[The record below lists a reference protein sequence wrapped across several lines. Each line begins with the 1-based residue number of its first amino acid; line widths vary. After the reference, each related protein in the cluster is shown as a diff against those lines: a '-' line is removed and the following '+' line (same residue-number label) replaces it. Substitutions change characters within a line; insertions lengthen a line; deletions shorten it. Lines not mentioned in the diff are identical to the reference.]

1 MSMFAALDDGSAPGL
16 DLSKVSANL
25 DRAHAVEQGWSLPA
39 LPDTV
44 KLDLANHFGNE
55 SALHETLNTIDR
67 KLSPDS
73 LPPAPPVDIGYT
85 PPPRTTFDSLR
96 ATFAGVTQQPEPTD
110 LSADSVQ
117 AWKAEAVRKG
127 YGGTNGADLLNDQG
141 VVDGKWDPAFNAIR
155 HQMLFDDMANRFA
168 GDRPGAVR
176 SDNALEMIGKW
187 TSPSGLM
194 RAATQLDLWWD
205 PHQIGKE
212 FSTWGDKWHKV
223 GNSKNPLDFAKNLLD
238 AATGPVDDIVVPALN
253 WAMMLT
259 GVGEAY
265 NFARLGLW
273 AEKGLVGVEAISDLY
288 QAGSKLGSVGRFI
301 KSADYAL
308 DAEKMAEASFISGKI
323 GHWGSVGEKV
333 ASQMDAWRGMKSVR
347 LAKKVTQQGMR
358 LGAVQL
364 AEQGLG
370 FGGTTFGLQD
380 SLGQSIDSAT
390 NSLNSNPVS
399 AIAFGI
405 GEAALTPYTLF
416 ERGSMKSL
424 AQAAG
429 KLAPVAIG
437 AGAGATIGDD
447 QGGTA
452 GAVAGGLVGG
462 ALGIGAEKTFAKVLQ
477 QREAFRTVANS
488 SLTRVFHE
496 AALAHL
502 QGDDL
507 ASYQSIFAEKG
518 ARAALAQAYTGIPD
532 AKKADEML
540 GAAMTHSAISAAID
554 HTASVQA
561 NIGDTDQ
568 ALFSFRYR
576 TARNKLTAQLR
587 VLDGSIDEMRPDILR
602 TLALKDGAS
611 SNTLAKD
618 MARLDQRLSNEDLAG
633 IVDQHNRMAQS
644 TLERLLSPENL
655 PVEAAD
661 SGADLFGP
669 WASKSPGARQ
679 SLLSTYLRKTQVMD
693 TFGNFPQ
700 FITHETEIQGL
711 DKMGILKGIEG
722 VEVRSPVSGRRIGGI
737 EPLDFTS
744 LIHDDE
750 TLAKLGHLTADGK
763 TSLLAKP
770 APSELGRFTVMQ
782 ADTLTK
788 QHYIAAAREVED
800 RVKLFDQLKQVERHW
815 TTSTAEN
822 VPAAWKRLAIGKL
835 GNVDSM
841 SVSSVKSLLNSSGF
855 QELPAN
861 LSQLDQAHIDALLKV
876 HGQLDNSGNLGR
888 VLRYMKK
895 ADVVPAD
902 VRSHMLETLD
912 QLESSPKWVEEFA
925 MHPLERKGAGDHVIV
940 SNLKERG
947 KLLRKRASYTAQEV
961 DAEKHLTTLADQ
973 FGTGSD
979 EYSRFKALSDG
990 LKGDGYKLVHG
1001 ADFLMPQE
1009 LALGSGMFTDITE
1022 RHMKNVTA
1030 GVGFFHRAEGDVLAL
1045 RRAQKQREE
1054 IAKALSSVGHDVS
1067 KGDVVKMIDPD
1078 HPMVSNIIKDL
1089 KGVIGE
1095 AQDGALKSLDDLD
1108 NKNFFSRRFQTA
1120 ARGLA
1125 TANTPASMSDLAN
1138 VSNRTRVLNAL
1149 APSYGEDTAKAVWR
1163 GLKEA
1168 SKRSFNEVGLY
1179 SLENHMRANNQF
1191 ADALSVFSGSKWS
1204 EGIKNP
1210 VLKTA
1215 TGAVPGAVVGGLIG
1229 AQQDGTDG
1237 AIKGAAIGGAAGL
1250 LASKPL
1256 ASLGRSVQASNYG
1269 YLADT
1274 TARVRDFLRFTVNPQ
1289 FDISRFTEA
1298 MMLANTSIL
1307 PKTEEGVRATLR
1319 FNQSPSALMRSMTKD
1334 FVKAGEDATTAKVF
1348 ARAKFNE
1355 SRALYR
1361 SMSGGVHDVD
1371 AGESSIRYFNAIGI
1385 AGFDPMAWQAST
1397 FQQLVDQGV
1406 ETKKAWETVRE
1417 MHTYGLKARSAA
1429 EMSTNMVLFPFS
1441 FQKKM
1446 VTQVGKFLADDMS
1459 RAVVVHDGLRMYD
1472 ALNER
1477 YDLSTWFREH
1487 MPVLKELQKLNTFSY
1502 GLSPGRVGG
1511 INRSLAEAGL
1521 ATIRDVLFTPQG
1533 YDLRTAKEHEDLQKA
1548 WKKTIPAINDVK
1560 YLWDDLQQQGSVLTS
1575 QSHVTSRAEAEKG
1588 YAAWNEVR
1596 GIAMK
1601 AAVVGRGTLADVN
1614 RAKPDTKFYAIR
1626 QYMEAEKAKLSE
1638 QFPGWVDSKTN
1649 SLVKNASN
1657 SAEKQMAMV
1666 NGAIDPATG
1675 RPSSPS
1681 ASLGEVQFAGFD
1693 AKVTALREA
1702 FKKHSKGGVSAID
1715 DLPPEAFDAI
1725 REEAIRLVGQNPKFQ
1740 RIYSQFYER
1749 DFGPLERK
1757 I

>member
-1 MSMFAALDDGSAPGL
+1 MSMFAALDDGSASGL

-25 DRAHAVEQGWSLPA
+25 DRVHAVEQGWSLPA

-44 KLDLANHFGNE
+44 KLDLATHFGDQT
-55 SALHETLNTIDR
+55 ALHETLNTIDR

-73 LPPAPPVDIGYT
+73 QPPAPPVDIGYT
-85 PPPRTTFDSLR
+85 QPARTTFDTLR
-96 ATFAGVTQQPEPTD
+96 ATFAGVTQQPEPKD
-110 LSADSVQ
+110 LSADSVE

-127 YGGTNGADLLNDQG
+127 YGGAGGADLLNDEG
-141 VVDGKWDPAFNAIR
+141 VVDGKWDPAFNSIR
-155 HQMLFDDMANRFA
+155 HQMMFDDMADRFA

-176 SDNALEMIGKW
+176 SDSALEMIGKW

-205 PHQIGKE
+205 PKQIGKE

-223 GNSKNPLDFAKNLLD
+223 GQSKNPLEFGKNLLD

-253 WAMMLT
+253 WALLLT

-273 AEKGLVGVEAISDLY
+273 AEKGLVGAEAIGGLY
-288 QAGSKLGSVGRFI
+288 EAGSKLGSVGKFV

-333 ASQMDAWRGMKSVR
+333 SSQMNAWREMKTIR
-347 LAKKVTQQGMR
+347 LAKKITQQGMR
-358 LGAVQL
+358 LGAVQM

-370 FGGTTFGLQD
+370 FGGTTLGLQD
-380 SLGQSIDSAT
+380 SLGNALDSGV
-390 NSLNSNPVS
+390 NSLNSSPVS

-405 GEAALTPYTLF
+405 GEAALTPYTVF
-416 ERGSMKSL
+416 ERGSIKSL

-437 AGAGATIGDD
+437 AGAGAVVGDD

-462 ALGIGAEKTFAKVLQ
+462 AFGIAAEKTFAKVMS

-488 SLTRVFHE
+488 SLTRVFHD
-496 AALAHL
+496 AATVHL
-502 QGDDL
+502 TGDDL
-507 ASYQSIFAEKG
+507 ATYQKTFAEKG
-518 ARAALAQAYTGIPD
+518 ARAALAEAYTGIPD
-532 AKKADEML
+532 AAKADEML
-540 GAAMTHSAISAAID
+540 GAAMTHASISAAID

-561 NIGDTDQ
+561 NIGDADN
-568 ALFSFRYR
+568 ALFNYRYR
-576 TARNKLTAQLR
+576 TVRNKLTAQLR
-587 VLDGSIDEMRPDILR
+587 VLDGPIDEIRPDVLR
-602 TLALKDGAS
+602 TLALKEGS
-611 SNTLAKD
+611 TNNNLAKD
-618 MARLDQRLSNEDLAG
+618 MAALDLRLSNDDLIG

-669 WASKSPGARQ
+669 WASKSPEARQ
-679 SLLSTYLRKTQVMD
+679 TLMSTYLRKSQVMD

-711 DKMGILKGIEG
+711 DRMGILKGIEG
-722 VEVRSPVSGRRIGGI
+722 VEVKSPMTGRLIGMP
-737 EPLDFTS
+737 ETDFGK
-744 LIHDDE
+744 LIDDPDIFSRLSNYTKE
-750 TLAKLGHLTADGK
+750 GK

-770 APSELGRFTVMQ
+770 APSELGRFTVMK

-800 RVKLFDQLKQVERHW
+800 RVKLFDQLKQVERKW
-815 TTSTAEN
+815 TRSTAEN
-822 VPAAWKRLAIGKL
+822 IPTAWARIAAESGTLAE
-835 GNVDSM
+835 S
-841 SVSSVKSLLNSSGF
+841 
-855 QELPAN
+855 LPAN
-861 LSQLDQAHIDALLKV
+861 LSQLDQAHIDALLAV
-876 HGQLDNSGNLGR
+876 HGQLDGSGDLGR

-895 ADVVPAD
+895 ANVVPAD

-912 QLESSPKWVEEFA
+912 QLESSSKWVDEFA

-940 SNLKERG
+940 SNLKERSKG
-947 KLLRKRASYTAQEV
+947 LRKRASYTAQEI
-961 DAEKHLTTLADQ
+961 DTDKHLSTLAEQ
-973 FGTGSD
+973 FGVGSD
-979 EYSRFKALSDG
+979 EHTRFKAMTEG

-1022 RHMKNVTA
+1022 RHLKNVTA

-1045 RRAQKQREE
+1045 KRAQKQREE

-1078 HPMVSNIIKDL
+1078 HQTVSSIIKDL
-1089 KGVIGE
+1089 KSVIGE

-1108 NKNFFSRRFQTA
+1108 NKGFMSRRFHTA

-1138 VSNRTRVLNAL
+1138 VSNRKRVLEAL
-1149 APSYGEDTAKAVWR
+1149 APIYGEETAKAVWR

-1179 SLENHMRANNQF
+1179 SLENHMRANNQL
-1191 ADALSVFSGSKWS
+1191 AGALSVFSGSKWS
-1204 EGIKNP
+1204 EGITNP
-1210 VLKTA
+1210 VLKAA
-1215 TGAVPGAVVGGLIG
+1215 TSAAPGAVIGGLVG
-1229 AQQDGTDG
+1229 QDGTDG
-1237 AIKGAAIGGAAGL
+1237 ALKGAAIGGAVGL

-1256 ASLGRSVQASNYG
+1256 SSLGRSVQASNYG
-1269 YLADT
+1269 YLADS
-1274 TARVRDFLRFTVNPQ
+1274 TAHVRDFLRFTINPQ

-1298 MMLANTSIL
+1298 MMLANTAVL
-1307 PKTEEGVRATLR
+1307 PKTEAGVRATLR
-1319 FNQSPSALMRSMTKD
+1319 FNQSPSALVRSIAKD

-1348 ARAKFNE
+1348 AKAKFEE

-1371 AGESSIRYFNAIGI
+1371 AGESSIRYFNAIGM

-1397 FQQLVDQGV
+1397 FHQLVEQGV

-1446 VTQVGKFLADDMS
+1446 VQHVGRFLAEDIS

-1487 MPVLKELQKLNTFSY
+1487 MPALKELQKLNTFSY

-1511 INRSLAEAGL
+1511 INRNIAEAGL
-1521 ATIRDVLFTPQG
+1521 ETIRDVLFTPQG
-1533 YDLRTAKEHEDLQKA
+1533 YDLRTASEHDELQKK
-1548 WKKTIPAINDVK
+1548 WKKLVPAINDAK

-1575 QSHVTSRAEAEKG
+1575 TSHVTSRAQAEKG

-1596 GIAMK
+1596 NTATK
-1601 AAVVGRGTLADVN
+1601 AAVVGGGTLADVN
-1614 RAKPDTKFYAIR
+1614 RAKPGSKFYAVR
-1626 QYMEAEKAKLSE
+1626 QYMEAEKARLGE
-1638 QFPGWVDSKTN
+1638 EFPGWVESKTN

-1666 NGAIDPATG
+1666 NGAVDPQTG
-1675 RPSSPS
+1675 RPQNPT
-1681 ASLGEVQFAGFD
+1681 ATLGEIQFAGFD

-1702 FKKHSKGGVSAID
+1702 FKKQSKGGVSAID
-1715 DLPPEAFDAI
+1715 DLPPEAFNAI
-1725 REEAIRLVGQNPKFQ
+1725 REEAVRLVGQNPKFQ

-1749 DFGPLERK
+1749 DFGPIERK